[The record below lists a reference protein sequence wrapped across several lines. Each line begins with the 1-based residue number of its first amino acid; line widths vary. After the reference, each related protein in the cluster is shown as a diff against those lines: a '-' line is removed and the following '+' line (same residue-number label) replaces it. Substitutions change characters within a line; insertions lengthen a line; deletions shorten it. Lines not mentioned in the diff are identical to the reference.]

1 MCLSYL
7 ACTCNF
13 LIIIIFNRSLMAKTA
28 SKSAASAPKKT
39 SAKPKTTSS
48 EDRIEKI
55 STEILKKLQDL
66 GIEQELQNDLEWC
79 LGSYRADHNPV
90 GLYTMAERA
99 LGVLK
104 AEQAKK
110 TKGVTAKL
118 VSDLEK
124 VVQSR

>member
-1 MCLSYL
+1 
-7 ACTCNF
+7 
-13 LIIIIFNRSLMAKTA
+13 MAKTA

-39 SAKPKTTSS
+39 SAKPKTT
-48 EDRIEKI
+48 DPIEKI
-55 STEILKKLQDL
+55 STEALKKLQAL
-66 GIEQELQNDLEWC
+66 NIEHELQNDIEWC

-99 LGVLK
+99 LGVLR